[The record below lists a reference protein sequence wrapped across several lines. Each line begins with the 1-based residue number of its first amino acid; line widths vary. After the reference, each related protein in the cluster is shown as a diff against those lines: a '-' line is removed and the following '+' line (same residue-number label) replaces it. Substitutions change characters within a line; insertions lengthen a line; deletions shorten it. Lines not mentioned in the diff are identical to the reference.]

1 VDVSKIAQCLGG
13 GGHKY
18 ASGCKLYDDM
28 HTSLYKLLDNI
39 ALELSNLE
47 KAKELSLEEVQV

>member
-1 VDVSKIAQCLGG
+1 
-13 GGHKY
+13 
-18 ASGCKLYDDM
+18 M
-28 HTSLYKLLDNI
+28 HTSLYKLLDSI